1 MAALIHFLSTKFVE
15 DNFLA
20 PRFVFLVFQS
30 VVFLCLLDNLI
41 LRGVAEF
48 TCGPQ
53 DGRCAFHREGGCR
66 KRSSARW
73 SGNDELSL
81 GLVSVKYQWR
91 QTLPEGS

>member
-30 VVFLCLLDNLI
+30 IVFLCLLDNLI
-41 LRGVAEF
+41 LRGFAEF

-53 DGRCAFHREGGCR
+53 DGQCAFQEKGDAGRGAVRDGVGMM
-66 KRSSARW
+66 SSVL
-73 SGNDELSL
+73 DL
-81 GLVSVKYQWR
+81 
-91 QTLPEGS
+91 